1 MKYMGKLTPIKI
13 KSHMQF
19 DKKIF
24 ANSNSGCFIARSGE
38 AFLQPWIIPIQIAE
52 AAAPF
57 AAQVDDADDGEC

>member
-1 MKYMGKLTPIKI
+1 
-13 KSHMQF
+13 MQF

-24 ANSNSGCFIARSGE
+24 ANSNYGCFIARSGE
-38 AFLQPWIIPIQIAE
+38 AFLQPWIVPIQIAE